1 MMNRLATGKLPFVLI
16 AIMMAMVLSSV
27 MRAQGNGEKL
37 YNANKCATCH
47 GADGAA
53 NSPTGKALKA
63 RAFPSDLM
71 VLSSVMRAQGN
82 GEKLYNANKCATCHG
97 ADGAANSPTGKALK
111 ARDFH

>member
-1 MMNRLATGKLPFVLI
+1 MNRLATGKLPFVLI

-63 RAFPSDLM
+63 RDFHSPEVKAEKDSDLSAVITNGKGKM
-71 VLSSVMRAQGN
+71 PAFGKQLKPAEIAELVAYSRALGN
-82 GEKLYNANKCATCHG
+82 K
-97 ADGAANSPTGKALK
+97 
-111 ARDFH
+111 